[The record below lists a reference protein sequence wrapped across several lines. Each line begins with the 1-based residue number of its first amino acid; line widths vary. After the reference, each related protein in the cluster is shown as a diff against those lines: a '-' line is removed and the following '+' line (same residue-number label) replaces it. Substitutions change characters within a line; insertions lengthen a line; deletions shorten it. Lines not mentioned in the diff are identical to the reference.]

1 MQILSLQ
8 MFIAV
13 AQCGSFAEVA
23 RSLNKDA
30 SSISRAIGSLE
41 RQLNVKLFSR
51 TTRKVEL
58 TAAGEV
64 FFDQVEPLLLG
75 FDEAQK
81 LVRRDK
87 QLEAGSS
94 VSKGHVRLFTSS
106 AMGQKIIVPL
116 LAKFK
121 KSFPSL
127 SIELVLGE
135 GNVDPG
141 EEKFDLVISSNQ
153 FSSSKFISQKLGT
166 SSSIICASPDYLKD
180 CPPLRSPQNLTQ
192 HKCLLQPFTWLQTEW
207 KFFSRLGDA
216 SEQAQQSVVPTG
228 EVFISNDLARLE
240 ACIQG
245 LGPSLFEDW
254 MVKEQIESGE
264 LVNVFPFHRV
274 TCGEIEGDIWLI
286 FSRRKFLPE
295 KTRLAIS
302 FFKHHLEA
310 GQEY

>member
-1 MQILSLQ
+1 MQISSLQ

-23 RSLNKDA
+23 RLHNKDA

-41 RQLNVKLFSR
+41 RQLNAKLFSR

-64 FFDQVEPLLLG
+64 FFDQMEPLLLG

-81 LVRRDK
+81 LVRRDEHM
-87 QLEAGSS
+87 EAGSS
-94 VSKGHVRLFTSS
+94 VSKGHIRLFTSS

-121 KSFPSL
+121 KSFPAL

-135 GNVDPG
+135 GNVDLG
-141 EEKFDLVISSNQ
+141 EEKFDMAIISSQ
-153 FSSSKFISQKLGT
+153 ISTSKCISQKLGT

-180 CPPLRSPQNLTQ
+180 CPPLRSPQNINL
-192 HKCLLQPFTWLQTEW
+192 HKCLLQPSTWLQTEW

-216 SEQAQQSVVPTG
+216 SEQSERSVAPTG
-228 EVFISNDLARLE
+228 EIFISNDLARLK
-240 ACIQG
+240 ACIAG

-254 MVKEQIESGE
+254 MVKEQIENGE

-274 TCGEIEGDIWLI
+274 SSGEIEGDIWLV
-286 FSRRKFLPE
+286 FPRKIFLPE
-295 KTRLAIS
+295 KTRLAIG

-310 GQEY
+310 G